1 MKSNFHYLEP
11 KHASHYSESFKIN
24 VRYILE
30 NIKTK
35 EINYE
40 QFTESH

>member
-11 KHASHYSESFKIN
+11 KHASHHSESFKFN

-40 QFTESH
+40 QFTKSH